1 MNNQSHLNITNEQ
14 LLLINILNTIYNDN
28 LRQINSLTSSNNEIR
43 NIITNLLRNNANSRS
58 QQHNRFRNRNNNYN
72 SYSNPVQENQDR
84 IYINNLPYIIEDVRE
99 YRIPSSQLYN
109 WIQNSNISSESQ
121 AISLQPSPN
130 NNQPRTN
137 NNQPRT
143 NNNQPR
149 TNNNQPRTNNYSR
162 TFQSFFEP
170 VDVFPSQTQ
179 IETAT
184 RRAMYCDIV
193 SPINRTCPISLENF
207 NDSETVSVI
216 RYCGHIFHTEHLN
229 TWFRTNCRCPIC
241 RYDIRNYTSSV
252 SSNFASA
259 NENPPAPSTQSIPLN
274 ESENNSSLLNEERRL
289 PFNQVNSTGRQ
300 NTSPYI
306 NSFFNNIISDINLQ
320 DIENIGSI
328 FTDSSGNFT
337 PNISDS
343 SVFLTLLS
351 SLNNRNAR

>member
-1 MNNQSHLNITNEQ
+1 MNNQSQLNIPNEQ

-43 NIITNLLRNNANSRS
+43 NIITNLLSNNATSSSNRV
-58 QQHNRFRNRNNNYN
+58 QTHNRYRNRNNNYRDNLYRN
-72 SYSNPVQENQDR
+72 SNQDR
-84 IYINNLPYIIEDVRE
+84 VYINNLPYIIEDFQE
-99 YRIPSSQLYN
+99 YRIPASHLYN
-109 WIQNSNISSESQ
+109 WINNSTVSSSESRGASQ
-121 AISLQPSPN
+121 T
-130 NNQPRTN
+130 RTN
-137 NNQPRT
+137 NSQPRMS
-143 NNNQPR
+143 
-149 TNNNQPRTNNYSR
+149 NYSR

-170 VDVFPSQTQ
+170 VEVFPTQSQ

-193 SPINRTCPISLENF
+193 SPINRSCPISLENF

-229 TWFRTNCRCPIC
+229 RWFRTNCRCPVC

-252 SSNFASA
+252 SSNFAAANDSPPTPSA
-259 NENPPAPSTQSIPLN
+259 QSVPLN
-274 ESENNSSLLNEERRL
+274 ETENNSPLLNEERRE
-289 PFNQVNSTGRQ
+289 PSIQNNSTGRQ
-300 NTSPYI
+300 NTTPYI
-306 NSFFNNIISDINLQ
+306 NSFFNNIINDINLQ

-337 PNISDS
+337 SNISDS

-351 SLNNRNAR
+351 SLNNRNTR